1 MNRPI
6 FPQNI
11 PAELQET
18 DRFLPWK
25 FFESKGGKQFKS
37 PISHSGYRVS
47 YDSPDAL
54 MSFEAIKNMITL
66 DNDVGI
72 GISLKK
78 NGLSFDLKGVAQ
90 YLWCLDFDGFVELG
104 GDRCDDGLIE
114 ILDELASYAEISP
127 STTGLK
133 AFLLSD
139 KKPESK
145 SHIRF
150 SPSEFAETHTG
161 IKKYERREVEVFSKG
176 LYLALTGHRW
186 SSKYQQLR
194 VTTEEELD
202 GLLAYIDDAAI
213 KGGGKGA
220 GGMPSISVV
229 QKRNDGALQIY
240 SRLTP
245 KSLELVLAYVDHFSE
260 SVWSDTVNALA
271 RAYGE
276 DGRQFFI
283 GYSRGD
289 YAGVEYKD
297 FNLEEVENRFQ
308 RAIREVRDTPDGY
321 GVKRLVEVAEHHP
334 DWPSPRLE
342 YEEDSPFSVSEEYTL
357 FLSQNHQQSET
368 VALEFSSTDEQTPSD
383 RVSGT
388 LDKVPSIIDRTDI
401 RNGERFREQYS
412 GELLFVRDTR
422 DVLRFDENRGWV
434 RGNSD
439 LPLQSAKAV
448 VVSMTE
454 ACAKA
459 LQEGRDAKP
468 MLAEV
473 KRSSSRRALDDMLKL
488 AKSEEGMSV
497 ALSELDNNPYL
508 LGVQNGV
515 IDLRSGSLLAPNP
528 AVLVTK
534 HCNVAYDPQARCPRF
549 CAFLEEV
556 VPNQQQRD
564 FLVTAMG
571 YFLTGLTKEQRWF
584 FFHGVGSNGKSVL
597 IGLLENLMG
606 DYVGKIQTEM
616 LMQHKKAPS
625 GASPE
630 LLQLQ
635 GKRLVFCNETK
646 EGQRLDDARIKDLTG
661 GDTIT
666 GRPLFG
672 NNHVSFSPTHKLV
685 VIGNHRPI
693 VSDNSHGFWRRVVLY
708 PFDVCIP
715 EEHQDKDLLEQL
727 IGEGPG
733 ILNHLLEALRVY
745 FRRGLSVP
753 DSLLRGTAEYR
764 TDQDMVQQFLN
775 DRCAIDTDKE
785 IKKEILY
792 HRYQGWCGDSGL
804 HALSANRFSRQV
816 TAKGFELKAD
826 KRTWAGIA

>member
-6 FPQNI
+6 CPYNI
-11 PAELQET
+11 PNELQET
-18 DRFLPWK
+18 ARFLLWK
-25 FFESKGGKQFKS
+25 LFENKGGKQFKS

-54 MSFEAIKNMITL
+54 MSFEAIKNRITV

-78 NGLSFDLKGVAQ
+78 DGLSFDLMGVAQ
-90 YLWCLDFDGFVELG
+90 YLWCLDFDGFVEFG

-114 ILDELASYAEISP
+114 IMNELASYAEISP

-133 AFLLSD
+133 VFLLSD

-150 SPSEFAETHTG
+150 SPSEFAETHPG

-176 LYLALTGHRW
+176 LYLALTGDLW

-194 VTTEEELD
+194 VTTKKELD

-220 GGMPSISVV
+220 GEMPSLTVV
-229 QKRNDGALQIY
+229 QKRAEGAMQVY
-240 SRLTP
+240 SKLTP
-245 KSLELVLAYVDHFSE
+245 ESLELALAYVDHCSE
-260 SVWSDTVNALA
+260 SVWSDTANALA

-297 FNLEEVENRFQ
+297 FNLEEVENRFK
-308 RAIREVRDTPDGY
+308 RAIREVRDTPRGY

-334 DWPSPRLE
+334 DWLSPNLE
-342 YEEDSPFSVSEEYTL
+342 YEVASPFPDSEGYTP
-357 FLSQNHQQSET
+357 FPSRDHEQSET
-368 VALEFSSTDEQTPSD
+368 VALDVGSTDEQTPSD

-412 GELLFVRDTR
+412 GELLFVRDTS
-422 DVLRFDENRGWV
+422 DVLRFDEDRGWV

-497 ALSELDNNPYL
+497 ALSELDNDPYL

-515 IDLRSGSLLAPNP
+515 VDLRRGSLLAPNP

-534 HCNVAYDPQARCPRF
+534 HCNVAYDPQASCPRF

-571 YFLTGLTKEQRWF
+571 YFLTGLTKEQLWF

-606 DYVGKIQTEM
+606 DYVVKIQTEM
-616 LMQHKKAPS
+616 LMQHYKAPS

-646 EGQRLDDARIKDLTG
+646 EGQRLDDAHIKDLTG

-666 GRPLFG
+666 GRPLFR
-672 NNHVSFSPTHKLV
+672 NNHISFSPTHKLV
-685 VIGNHRPI
+685 VVGNHRPI

-727 IGEGPG
+727 IGEGSG
-733 ILNHLLEALRVY
+733 ILNHLLDALRVY

-764 TDQDMVQQFLN
+764 TDQDMVLQFLN
-775 DRCAIDTDKE
+775 DQCAIDTDKE

-792 HRYQGWCGDSGL
+792 RKYHLWCEDSGL

-816 TAKGFELKAD
+816 TAKGFELKTD
-826 KRTWAGIA
+826 KRTWVGIA

>member
-1 MNRPI
+1 MDSPVTLDMLKELTTSLGGTPEVNAISRRETQRAGLPAPPEAPEEVSRLKEALSFMSSDVERGEGRI
-6 FPQNI
+6 FYKEQI
-11 PAELQET
+11 C
-18 DRFLPWK
+18 
-25 FFESKGGKQFKS
+25 
-37 PISHSGYRVS
+37 SGYWLGVVWAIAGLGW
-47 YDSPDAL
+47 DSGEEIAREWSRPSERYSDEG
-54 MSFEAIKNMITL
+54 FDEAWSTFDKNHSKPI
-66 DNDVGI
+66 GI
-72 GISLKK
+72 GSVFK
-78 NGLSFDLKGVAQ
+78 
-90 YLWCLDFDGFVELG
+90 
-104 GDRCDDGLIE
+104 
-114 ILDELASYAEISP
+114 LAKLRGW
-127 STTGLK
+127 ST
-133 AFLLSD
+133 
-139 KKPESK
+139 
-145 SHIRF
+145 
-150 SPSEFAETHTG
+150 
-161 IKKYERREVEVFSKG
+161 
-176 LYLALTGHRW
+176 
-186 SSKYQQLR
+186 
-194 VTTEEELD
+194 
-202 GLLAYIDDAAI
+202 
-213 KGGGKGA
+213 
-220 GGMPSISVV
+220 
-229 QKRNDGALQIY
+229 
-240 SRLTP
+240 
-245 KSLELVLAYVDHFSE
+245 
-260 SVWSDTVNALA
+260 
-271 RAYGE
+271 
-276 DGRQFFI
+276 
-283 GYSRGD
+283 
-289 YAGVEYKD
+289 
-297 FNLEEVENRFQ
+297 
-308 RAIREVRDTPDGY
+308 
-321 GVKRLVEVAEHHP
+321 
-334 DWPSPRLE
+334 
-342 YEEDSPFSVSEEYTL
+342 SPFPVSEGYTP
-357 FLSQNHQQSET
+357 FPSRDHEQSET
-368 VALEFSSTDEQTPSD
+368 VALDVSSTDEQTPSD

-388 LDKVPSIIDRTDI
+388 LEKLPSTIDRTDI
-401 RNGERFREQYS
+401 RNGERFRERFS
-412 GELLFVRDTR
+412 GELLFVRDTT
-422 DVLRFDENRGWV
+422 DVLRFDEDRGWV

-473 KRSSSRRALDDMLKL
+473 KRSSTRRALDDMLKL

-534 HCNVAYDPQARCPRF
+534 HCNVAYDPQASCPRF

-715 EEHQDKDLLEQL
+715 EQQQDKDLLEQL

-733 ILNHLLEALRVY
+733 ILNHLLAALRVY
-745 FRRGLSVP
+745 FKRGLSVP

-775 DRCAIDTDKE
+775 DRCAIDTNKE

-826 KRTWAGIA
+826 KRTWVGIA